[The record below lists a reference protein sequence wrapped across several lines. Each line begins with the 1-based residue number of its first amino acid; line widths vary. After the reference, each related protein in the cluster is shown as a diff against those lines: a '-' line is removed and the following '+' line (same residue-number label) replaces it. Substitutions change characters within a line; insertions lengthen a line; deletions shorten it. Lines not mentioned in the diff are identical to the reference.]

1 MALVEVGQK
10 RYTVKIKNGILS
22 KSKMVYCQNQ
32 KRYTVKIKNGIL
44 SKSKTIYC
52 QNQKRYTFFCQIK
65 VFNFILT
72 RLINAINY
80 SHTLILKVYYA
91 SENRDP
97 TKRKIDSILYV
108 SGQLSPEPFAPAILK
123 WRTGDEVGW
132 KAKEMKFNIHE
143 LFINF

>member
-1 MALVEVGQK
+1 MAAKFKMAGA
-10 RYTVKIKNGILS
+10 NGSGRGWPKTI
-22 KSKMVYCQNQ
+22 YCQNQ

-97 TKRKIDSILYV
+97 TKGKKVASRQKSLVVEKQARRYA
-108 SGQLSPEPFAPAILK
+108 SYK
-123 WRTGDEVGW
+123 T
-132 KAKEMKFNIHE
+132 KF
-143 LFINF
+143 FVR